1 LLIAE
6 VWTIEFR
13 TQYSPHCR
21 AVEIHKHPLVR
32 VEVEGV
38 CALDSR
44 HEVSELRTDESRAC
58 RHQTRIVN
66 IDSHR
71 PIKVRAVEVKG
82 KYGLRVVGKFV

>member
-1 LLIAE
+1 MLK

-58 RHQTRIVN
+58 RHQTIIVN
-66 IDSHR
+66 IDIHW
-71 PIKVRAVEVKG
+71 PIKVHAVEVKRE
-82 KYGLRVVGKFV
+82 YGHRMVGKFV